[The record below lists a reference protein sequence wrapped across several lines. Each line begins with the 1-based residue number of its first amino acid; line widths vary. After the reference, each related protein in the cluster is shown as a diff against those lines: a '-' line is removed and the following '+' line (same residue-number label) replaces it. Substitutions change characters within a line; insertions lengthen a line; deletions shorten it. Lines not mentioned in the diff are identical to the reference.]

1 MRGTLAKCCRA
12 PCGTDDY
19 HQTCFRQWNS
29 PGERGRAA
37 VSNVCWIEQTLA
49 AATPSDCPRPSRRIA
64 LETLASSAA
73 HNIPGADFVS
83 ISVRSQDGP
92 VRTVA
97 STDPVAEQA
106 DMLQYELHQGPCY
119 AAVTKERFVLVND
132 LATSTRF
139 PDYGPKA
146 VTLGIGAQAGIQLL
160 NNEETAGLNLYAQ
173 AAGAFDRST
182 VQLAELFATQ
192 AAALL
197 GYAHQVEQL
206 SVALHTRTDIGTAV
220 GILMERYGIDRHQA
234 FAFLARC
241 SQNRNIK
248 VRVLARQVIDG
259 TFRSTRKEDRASR
272 QWP

>member
-1 MRGTLAKCCRA
+1 M
-12 PCGTDDY
+12 
-19 HQTCFRQWNS
+19 
-29 PGERGRAA
+29 
-37 VSNVCWIEQTLA
+37 A

-73 HNIPGADFVS
+73 DNIPGADFVS